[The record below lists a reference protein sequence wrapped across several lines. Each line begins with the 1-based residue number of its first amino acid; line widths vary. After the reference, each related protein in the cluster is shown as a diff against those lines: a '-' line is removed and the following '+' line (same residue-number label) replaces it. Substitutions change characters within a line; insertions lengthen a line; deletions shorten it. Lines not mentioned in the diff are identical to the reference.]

1 MPGTYTTK
9 QGETVDLACWR
20 YYGRTAGTTEAVLEA
35 NAGLST
41 KGPVLPMG
49 TVMIMPDQPAQPAA
63 TKLVSLW
70 D

>member
-20 YYGRTAGTTEAVLEA
+20 YYGRTAGTTEAVLAA
-35 NAGLST
+35 NAGLSA
-41 KGPVLPMG
+41 KGAVLPMG
-49 TVMIMPDQPAQPAA
+49 TIMVMPDQPAQPAA
-63 TKLVSLW
+63 TKLISLW